1 MLRFGEPMDEEIQEN
16 RRESIR
22 FELIVPLFAEL
33 SLCRIKD
40 RELRSRTQR
49 ILLNNISPGGC
60 QFKTHLQIPPRDDV
74 EWLLKFQMGKYAAKF
89 RVIILNAGHEEGLQV
104 YGCRWAMTGLERQS
118 FQYRLNE
125 YLHAVLVSSPHIHT
139 IYKKIADRDNDGHFR
154 KLDVT
159 S

>member
-1 MLRFGEPMDEEIQEN
+1 MEEEKQEN
-16 RRESIR
+16 RRESFR

-33 SLCRIKD
+33 SLWRVKD
-40 RELRSRTQR
+40 REMRSRTQR
-49 ILLNNISPGGC
+49 VLLNNISAGGC
-60 QFKTHLQIPPRDDV
+60 RFKTHLQIPPRDDV
-74 EWLLKFQMGKYAAKF
+74 EWLLKFQLGKYAAKL
-89 RVIILNAGHEEGLQV
+89 RVFIVNVGQEEGLQV
-104 YGCRWAMTGLERQS
+104 YGCRWAMTGLEHQS

-139 IYKKIADRDNDGHFR
+139 LYKKMADRDNDDYFR

>member
-1 MLRFGEPMDEEIQEN
+1 MDEEMQEN

-89 RVIILNAGHEEGLQV
+89 RVIILNAGHEEGLLV

>member
-1 MLRFGEPMDEEIQEN
+1 MEEEIQEN

-22 FELIVPLFAEL
+22 FGLIAPLFAEL
-33 SLCRIKD
+33 SLWRVKD
-40 RELRSRTQR
+40 REIRSRTQR
-49 ILLNNISPGGC
+49 VLLNNISAGGC

-74 EWLLKFQMGKYAAKF
+74 EWLLKFQLGKYSVKL
-89 RVIILNAGHEEGLQV
+89 RVIIMNKDEEEGLQV
-104 YGCRWAMTGLERQS
+104 YGCRLAMTGLERQS

-125 YLHAVLVSSPHIHT
+125 YLRTVLLSSPHIHT
-139 IYKKIADRDNDGHFR
+139 LYKKIADRDNDGFFR